1 MNTKL
6 NLKKLALAI
15 GAMALAGSAMAV
27 TDDSTMAAS
36 ATITQQCAVANG
48 TELAFS
54 TLEMLNFLNATVST
68 SDALVAKEFN
78 AICTNGSAAP
88 TFTYTSANGGT
99 TDFHLK
105 GSTIAAEEIA
115 YTLYQSADSTANAV
129 TINVAAVH
137 PSFSAPNGVQT
148 PLALSARI
156 AAAAKDGKSV
166 QSYTDTVTIT
176 VNY

>member
-27 TDDSTMAAS
+27 TDGSTMAAS
-36 ATITQQCAVANG
+36 ATITQQCAVADG

-54 TLEMLNFLNATVST
+54 TLAMLDFVNAKEST

-78 AICTNGSAAP
+78 AICTKGSAAP
-88 TFTYTSANGGT
+88 TFTYTSTNGGT

-105 GSTIAAEEIA
+105 GSTTAAETIA
-115 YTLYQSADSTANAV
+115 YTLYQSADSEAAPV
-129 TINVAAVH
+129 TINIAAVH
-137 PSFSAPNGVQT
+137 PSFSTPNGAQT

-156 AAAAKDGKSV
+156 AAAAKNGKSV
-166 QSYTDTVTIT
+166 QSYADIVTIT